1 MASKLYIDEV
11 IASNTSTGISFS
23 GNAVFSKV
31 ITDEI
36 AASNTSIKIK
46 NNIIPENINVDL
58 GSTSMSFRN
67 IYTQDFILSN
77 DNSDKPNSV
86 DGTRGSWIIQE
97 GENDLFIINNKTGK
111 KYKFMLQEV

>member
-1 MASKLYIDEV
+1 MGKVITGEV
-11 IASNTSTGISFS
+11 VASNTSTGISFS

-36 AASNTSIKIK
+36 AASNTSIQIK
-46 NNIIPENINVDL
+46 NNIIPENTNVDL
-58 GSTSMSFRN
+58 GSSTLSFRN
-67 IYTQDFILSN
+67 IYTQDFVLSN
-77 DNSDKPNSV
+77 ENSENYNDV

-111 KYKFMLQEV
+111 KYKFLLQEV